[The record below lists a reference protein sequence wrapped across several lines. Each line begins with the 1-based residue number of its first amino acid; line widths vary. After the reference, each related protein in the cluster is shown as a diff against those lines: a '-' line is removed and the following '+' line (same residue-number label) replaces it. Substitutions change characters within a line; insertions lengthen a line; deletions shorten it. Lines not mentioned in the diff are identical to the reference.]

1 MRSPFLIEETHIWRS
16 RSVSRDVVSQIVTFL
31 IEETHVWR
39 SRDIYGARGWGKT
52 QSNVLNRFKIAH
64 YISTPTIPIKVT
76 TTPIT
81 AAIDGTSCSRKIPST
96 MPPVTS
102 CVAIRLA

>member
-1 MRSPFLIEETHIWRS
+1 MCGVGATLCDLTTYYGHTDGRS
-16 RSVSRDVVSQIVTFL
+16 R
-31 IEETHVWR
+31 E
-39 SRDIYGARGWGKT
+39 IYRARGRGKT
-52 QSNVLNRFKIAH
+52 HFNLLNRIKIAH
-64 YISTPTIPIKVT
+64 YISTPAMPINVT